1 VIGGRRPWRGPGGRT
16 GALVLA
22 AVAATGCM
30 GDIDPPWQLDHT
42 RIVAVR
48 AEPPA
53 VAAGQTSKIDALLSE
68 KGGATRVATPELATV
83 VSPASLSDL
92 LTMQDGSWVVTA
104 PDDRRLAAARSELG
118 LAADAPVPLQ
128 IGVSYADRTLLAT
141 KTIALGQAAANPPL
155 DGILID
161 GVPPGDG
168 ELTVDKLVK
177 VPLSIQADDATY
189 DVTWLTSCG
198 TMHDFDLPAAYL
210 KVEADDPMSGE
221 LAVVVRDARGGVS
234 WQLWPI
240 HAR

>member
-1 VIGGRRPWRGPGGRT
+1 MIRGQRPRRGPGGRT

-53 VAAGQTSKIDALLSE
+53 ITAGQTSKIDALLGK
-68 KGGATRVATPELATV
+68 KGGATIVATPELATV
-83 VSPASLSDL
+83 VSPTSLSDL
-92 LTMQDGSWVVTA
+92 LTIQDGSWAVTA

-155 DGILID
+155 AGILID

-177 VPLSIQADDATY
+177 VPLSIPADDATY